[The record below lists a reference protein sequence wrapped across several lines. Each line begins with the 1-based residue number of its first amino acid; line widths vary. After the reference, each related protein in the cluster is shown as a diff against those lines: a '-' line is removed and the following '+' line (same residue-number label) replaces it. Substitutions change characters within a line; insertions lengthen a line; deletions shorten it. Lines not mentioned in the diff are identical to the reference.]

1 MSITLR
7 PASTRGTFDHGW
19 HKTAHTFS
27 FGDYHDP
34 EHMGFGPLRVINDDV
49 VAPGQGFGMHPH
61 RDMEILTY
69 IISGTLAH
77 QDSLGN
83 TEQIKAGQLQRMT
96 AGRGIRHSEFNA
108 SKTDPVHLL
117 QIWVMPSQR
126 GLEPSYEDLDLS
138 AAASSSGS
146 PLRLVAAPRGGDG
159 VLTINQDARMY
170 LAQFGMAQTAKLSLA
185 AGRSAYVQVFNGRV
199 RVGDEVLGPGDGAS
213 ISEESSVNIAGDPE
227 GSAIVF
233 DLPPWE

>member
-1 MSITLR
+1 MSISLR

-19 HKTAHTFS
+19 LKTAHTFS
-27 FGDYHDP
+27 FGDYNDP

-108 SKTDPVHLL
+108 SRAEPVHLL
-117 QIWVMPSQR
+117 QIWVIPSQR
-126 GLEPSYEDLDLS
+126 GLEPSYEDLDLGAP
-138 AAASSSGS
+138 AAGNGS
-146 PLRLVAAPRGGDG
+146 PLRLVAAPGGGDG
-159 VLTINQDARMY
+159 VLTINQDAKMY
-170 LAQFGMAQTAKLSLA
+170 LARFDACEGARLSLA
-185 AGRSAYVQVFNGRV
+185 PGRSAYIQAFKGAV
-199 RVGDEVLGPGDGAS
+199 RVGEQRLGPGDGAA
-213 ISEESSVNIAGDPE
+213 ITGESSVALAGEAD
-227 GSAIVF
+227 SAAVVF